1 MFAYIRFV
9 PNALGIFMIRCVAT
23 SVLRS
28 KPRVEITG
36 ANVLKKGLYWD
47 KHARSLSRYLKTSK
61 IILDLVDDVLI
72 GDPAHVEVALERRI
86 TVFPS
91 FIIDQL
97 FKLVTRTDL
106 LLSNGSVACFK
117 SNTIWSLRVAEEILV
132 DHLYFPHR
140 LDHQDPLDFSRQEN
154 EFG

>member
-1 MFAYIRFV
+1 MSVFAYIRFV

-72 GDPAHVEVALERRI
+72 GDPAHVEVALERRV

-91 FIIDQL
+91 FIIDQIL
-97 FKLVTRTDL
+97 KLVTRTNL
-106 LLSNGSVACFK
+106 LLSNGSVACYK
-117 SNTIWSLRVAEEILV
+117 SR
-132 DHLYFPHR
+132 
-140 LDHQDPLDFSRQEN
+140 
-154 EFG
+154 